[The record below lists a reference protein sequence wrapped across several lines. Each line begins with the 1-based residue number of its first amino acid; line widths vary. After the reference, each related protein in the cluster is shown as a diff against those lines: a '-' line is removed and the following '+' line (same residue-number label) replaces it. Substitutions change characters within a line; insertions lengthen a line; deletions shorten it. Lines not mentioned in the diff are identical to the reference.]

1 MWFDAHAALASIDAP
16 PADPIAHLFED
27 VPAVRKFVGG
37 KVYRST
43 SIHVDMG
50 LAKITN
56 QAGGVFYAS
65 PNEAR
70 LLIAA
75 LQAAIKEL
83 EAATPEER

>member
-43 SIHVDMG
+43 SIHVDVG

-56 QAGGVFYAS
+56 HAGGVIYAS

-83 EAATPEER
+83 EAPTPEEK